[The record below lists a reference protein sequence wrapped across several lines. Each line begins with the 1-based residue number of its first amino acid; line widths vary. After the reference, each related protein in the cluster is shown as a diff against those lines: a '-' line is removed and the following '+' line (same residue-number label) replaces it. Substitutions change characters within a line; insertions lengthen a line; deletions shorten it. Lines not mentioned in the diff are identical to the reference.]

1 MPQKYLKRKLRN
13 LRLRQR
19 LWLYLRKRR
28 KERKKPLGT
37 RMMTEKR

>member
-1 MPQKYLKRKLRN
+1 MPQTYLKRKLRN

-28 KERKKPLGT
+28 RERKMSLGT

>member
-19 LWLYLRKRR
+19 LRLYLRKRR
-28 KERKKPLGT
+28 KERKKPLET